1 LEDTLGETLD
11 AIGYPDVCRIPANAQ
26 TQGCVFGIP
35 VGSSDPEPAAMYI
48 MMLVTAAGR
57 VLLAPSQS
65 TVPACVGGALASAHW
80 PDKLCAHFFKRLEK
94 WLA

>member
-1 LEDTLGETLD
+1 
-11 AIGYPDVCRIPANAQ
+11 
-26 TQGCVFGIP
+26 
-35 VGSSDPEPAAMYI
+35 MYI